1 MNNFEK
7 WQKENNEN
15 ITLEQ
20 LAIKVSYR
28 DCRLCPAFGSG
39 YCEYPEFS
47 CKDGLLRWAK
57 KGDYQDEEIESK
69 NK

>member
-7 WQKENNEN
+7 WKKENNEN

-28 DCRLCPAFGSG
+28 DCRLCPAFKSS
-39 YCEYPEFS
+39 YCEYENGFS
-47 CKDGLLRWAK
+47 CKDGLMRWARGEK
-57 KGDYQDEEIESK
+57 HD
-69 NK
+69 